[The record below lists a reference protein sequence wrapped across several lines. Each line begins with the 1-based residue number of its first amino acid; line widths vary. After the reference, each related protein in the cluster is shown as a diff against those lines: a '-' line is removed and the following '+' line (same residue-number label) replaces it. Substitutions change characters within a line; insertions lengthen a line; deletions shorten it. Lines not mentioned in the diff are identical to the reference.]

1 MAEKHVVVWLMD
13 ARRFGQTTGRA
24 KRNEREAQE
33 QLKSKELVIMDLTK
47 KCTELN
53 NKLKEYSALYDIVKN
68 DRNKHVNQIQVG
80 GPQPTHHVLESLN
93 MWVRRTLGREL
104 PIK

>member
-1 MAEKHVVVWLMD
+1 MYDCLDK
-13 ARRFGQTTGRA
+13 TTGRA

-68 DRNKHVNQIQVG
+68 DRNKHVNQIQVRAG
-80 GPQPTHHVLESLN
+80 DPPLLYT
-93 MWVRRTLGREL
+93 
-104 PIK
+104 